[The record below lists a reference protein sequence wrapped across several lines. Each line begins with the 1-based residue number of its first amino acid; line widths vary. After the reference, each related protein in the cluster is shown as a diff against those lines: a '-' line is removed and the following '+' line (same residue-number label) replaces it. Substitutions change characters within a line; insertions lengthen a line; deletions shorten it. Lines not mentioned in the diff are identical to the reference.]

1 MHSQN
6 VLVNY
11 MTSQTDAPISQK
23 PDKFLL
29 SKVHTS
35 ENLRRDIEKAV
46 ELIGGFDPLIQ
57 PGDLVT
63 IKPNLNTADP
73 YPASSDADFIQAL
86 GEALLAAGAG
96 KLQIMDAST
105 QRVCTRD
112 VGEAIGICD
121 VALDLDADFIS
132 LDEHPWIKQ
141 TFPKGKYLKSGH
153 IGEPA
158 LNLGKL
164 VIAPCLKTHFIAKF
178 TASMKVMMGLLKRQ
192 DRLKMHIRHLE
203 YKIADLASYFQPT
216 LVIMD
221 ARKVFVTKGPASGDL
236 ETPNLSLASH
246 DMVAI
251 DVEGVRLLQ
260 SYNARNK
267 LNVPVWELGQI
278 ARAKEIGFG
287 ATSDDEIQVIEG
299 P

>member
-1 MHSQN
+1 MASQSSTKSLQKN
-6 VLVNY
+6 PPFLV
-11 MTSQTDAPISQK
+11 SRVQASA
-23 PDKFLL
+23 
-29 SKVHTS
+29 
-35 ENLRRDIEKAV
+35 NLRADIEQAV
-46 ELIGGFDPLIQ
+46 ELISGFRQLIQ

-63 IKPNLNTADP
+63 IKPNMNTADP

-86 GEALLAAGAG
+86 GEVLLDAGAG

-112 VGEAIGICD
+112 VGEEIGLCD
-121 VALDLDADFIS
+121 VAMDLNADFIS

-141 TFPKGKYLKSGH
+141 SFPLGKYLKSGH

-164 VIAPCLKTHFIAKF
+164 VIAPCLKTHFLAKF

-192 DRLKMHIRHLE
+192 DRLKMHMRKLE
-203 YKIADLASYFQPT
+203 YKIADLASYFHPA

-221 ARKVFVTKGPASGDL
+221 ARKVFVTKGPASGQL
-236 ETPNLSLASH
+236 ETPNLILASH

-251 DVEGVRLLQ
+251 DVEGVRVLQ
-260 SYNARNK
+260 SYNAKNK
-267 LNVPVWELGQI
+267 LDQPVWELGQI

-287 ATSDDEIQVIEG
+287 ATSDEDIQVIEG
-299 P
+299 

>member
-1 MHSQN
+1 MS
-6 VLVNY
+6 LLA
-11 MTSQTDAPISQK
+11 TQTDASTEPGSN
-23 PDKFLL
+23 KFLV
-29 SKVHTS
+29 SKVQAS
-35 ENLRRDIEKAV
+35 ENLRTNIEKAV
-46 ELIGGFDPLIQ
+46 DLIGGFSQFIQ

-63 IKPNLNTADP
+63 IKPNMNTADP

-112 VGEAIGICD
+112 VGEEIGLCD
-121 VALDLDADFIS
+121 VAMNLNADFIS

-141 TFPKGKYLKSGH
+141 QFPQGKYLKSGH

-158 LNLGKL
+158 LKMGKL
-164 VIAPCLKTHFIAKF
+164 VVAPCLKTHFIAKF
-178 TASMKVMMGLLKRQ
+178 TASMKVLMGLLKRQ
-192 DRLKMHIRHLE
+192 DRLKMHLRKLE
-203 YKIADLASYFQPT
+203 YKIADLASYFNPT
-216 LVIMD
+216 LVVMD
-221 ARKVFVTKGPASGDL
+221 ARKVFVTKGPASGQI
-236 ETPNLSLASH
+236 ETPNVILASP

-251 DVEGVRLLQ
+251 DVEGVRILQ
-260 SYNARNK
+260 SYNAQNK
-267 LNVPVWELGQI
+267 LTQPVWEIGQI

-287 ATSDDEIQVIEG
+287 ATSDENITLIEY

>member
-1 MHSQN
+1 MVSQS
-6 VLVNY
+6 V
-11 MTSQTDAPISQK
+11 TQPSQK
-23 PDKFLL
+23 GPPFLV
-29 SKVHTS
+29 SRVQAS
-35 ENLRRDIEKAV
+35 DNLKADIKKAI
-46 ELIGGFDPLIQ
+46 ELIGGLNQLIQ

-63 IKPNLNTADP
+63 IKPNMNTADP

-86 GEALLAAGAG
+86 GELILEAGAG

-112 VGEAIGICD
+112 VGEEIGLCD
-121 VALDLDADFIS
+121 VAMDLNADFIS

-141 TFPKGKYLKSGH
+141 SFPHGKYLKSGH

-164 VIAPCLKTHFIAKF
+164 VIAPCLKTHFLAKF

-192 DRLKMHIRHLE
+192 DRLKMHMRKLE
-203 YKIADLASYFQPT
+203 YKIADLASYFHPT
-216 LVIMD
+216 LIVMD
-221 ARKVFVTKGPASGDL
+221 ARKVFVTKGPASGQL
-236 ETPNLSLASH
+236 ETPNLILASH

-251 DVEGVRLLQ
+251 DVEGVRVLQ
-260 SYNARNK
+260 SYDVKNK
-267 LNVPVWELGQI
+267 LNQPVWELSQI

-287 ATSDDEIQVIEG
+287 ATSDEDIQVIEG
-299 P
+299 

>member
-1 MHSQN
+1 MVSQS
-6 VLVNY
+6 V
-11 MTSQTDAPISQK
+11 TQPSQK
-23 PDKFLL
+23 GPPFLV
-29 SKVHTS
+29 SRVQAS
-35 ENLRRDIEKAV
+35 DNLKADIKKAI
-46 ELIGGFDPLIQ
+46 ELIGGLNQLIQ

-63 IKPNLNTADP
+63 IKPNMNTADP

-86 GEALLAAGAG
+86 GELILKTGAG

-112 VGEAIGICD
+112 VGEEIGLCD
-121 VALDLDADFIS
+121 VAMDLNADFIS

-141 TFPKGKYLKSGH
+141 SFPHGKYLKSGH

-164 VIAPCLKTHFIAKF
+164 VIAPCLKTHFLAKF

-192 DRLKMHIRHLE
+192 DRLKMHMRKLE
-203 YKIADLASYFQPT
+203 YKIADLASYFHPT
-216 LVIMD
+216 LIVMD
-221 ARKVFVTKGPASGDL
+221 ARKVFVTKGPASGQL
-236 ETPNLSLASH
+236 ETPNLILASH

-251 DVEGVRLLQ
+251 DVEGVRVLQ
-260 SYNARNK
+260 SYDVKNK
-267 LNVPVWELGQI
+267 LNQPVWELSQI

-287 ATSDDEIQVIEG
+287 ATSDEDIQVIEG
-299 P
+299 

>member
-1 MHSQN
+1 
-6 VLVNY
+6 V
-11 MTSQTDAPISQK
+11 
-23 PDKFLL
+23 
-29 SKVHTS
+29 
-35 ENLRRDIEKAV
+35 DIEKAV
-46 ELIGGFDPLIQ
+46 ELIGGFDSLIQ

-63 IKPNLNTADP
+63 IKPNMNTADP

-86 GEALLAAGAG
+86 GESLLAAGAG

-141 TFPKGKYLKSGH
+141 SFPKGKYLKTGH

-164 VIAPCLKTHFIAKF
+164 VVAPCLKTHFLAKF
-178 TASMKVMMGLLKRQ
+178 TASMKVLMGLLKRQ
-192 DRLKMHIRHLE
+192 DRLKMHLRKLE
-203 YKIADLASYFQPT
+203 YKIADLASYFHPT
-216 LVIMD
+216 LVVMD
-221 ARKVFVTKGPASGDL
+221 ARKVFVTKGPSSGQI
-236 ETPNLSLASH
+236 ESPNLILASH

-260 SYNARNK
+260 SYNAKNK
-267 LNVPVWELGQI
+267 LDIPVWELGQI

-287 ATSDDEIQVIEG
+287 ARNDDEIQVIEA

>member
-1 MHSQN
+1 
-6 VLVNY
+6 
-11 MTSQTDAPISQK
+11 MTDMGTQTDTLVKSHSGK
-23 PDKFLL
+23 YLV
-29 SKVHTS
+29 SKVQTT
-35 ENLRRDIEKAV
+35 ENLRTDIEKAV
-46 ELIGGFDPLIQ
+46 ELIGGFDQLIQ

-73 YPASSDADFIQAL
+73 YPASSDANFIQAL
-86 GEALLAAGAG
+86 GETLLAAGAG

-112 VGEAIGICD
+112 VGEEIGLCD
-121 VALDLDADFIS
+121 VAIDLNADFIS

-141 TFPKGKYLKSGH
+141 SFPQGTYLKSGH

-164 VIAPCLKTHFIAKF
+164 VIAPCLKTHFFAKF
-178 TASMKVMMGLLKRQ
+178 TASMKVMMGLLKRE
-192 DRLKMHIRHLE
+192 DRLKMHMRKLE

-216 LVIMD
+216 LVVMD
-221 ARKVFVTKGPASGDL
+221 ARKVFVTKGPVSGQI
-236 ETPNLSLASH
+236 ETPNVIMASH

-251 DVEGVRLLQ
+251 DVEGVRILK
-260 SYNARNK
+260 SYNAKNK
-267 LNVPVWELGQI
+267 LNEPVWELGQI
-278 ARAKEIGFG
+278 ARAKEIGMG
-287 ATSDDEIQVIEG
+287 AKSDDEIQVIEA

>member
-1 MHSQN
+1 M
-6 VLVNY
+6 
-11 MTSQTDAPISQK
+11 
-23 PDKFLL
+23 
-29 SKVHTS
+29 SKVKAST
-35 ENLRRDIEKAV
+35 NLRADIKKAI
-46 ELIGGFDPLIQ
+46 ELIGGFDSIIQ

-63 IKPNLNTADP
+63 IKPNMNTADP

-112 VGEAIGICD
+112 VGEEIGLCN
-121 VALDLDADFIS
+121 VALDLNADFIS

-141 TFPKGKYLKSGH
+141 EFPKGKYLKSGH

-158 LNLGKL
+158 LKLGRL
-164 VIAPCLKTHFIAKF
+164 VVAPCLKTHFLAKF
-178 TASMKVMMGLLKRQ
+178 TASMKVLMGLIKRQ
-192 DRLKMHIRHLE
+192 DRLKMHMRHLE
-203 YKIADLASYFQPT
+203 YKIADLASYFDPT
-216 LVIMD
+216 LVVMD
-221 ARKVFVTKGPASGDL
+221 ARKVFVTKGPSSGDI
-236 ETPNLSLASH
+236 ETPNLILASH
-246 DMVAI
+246 DMVSI

-260 SYNARNK
+260 GYNAKNK
-267 LNVPVWELGQI
+267 INLPVWELGQI

-287 ATSDDEIQVIEG
+287 ATSDDEIQVIES